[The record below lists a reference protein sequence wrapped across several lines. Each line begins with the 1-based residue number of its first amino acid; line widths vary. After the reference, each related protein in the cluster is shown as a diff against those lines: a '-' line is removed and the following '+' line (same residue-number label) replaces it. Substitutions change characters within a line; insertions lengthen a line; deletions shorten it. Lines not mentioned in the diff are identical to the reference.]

1 MTANI
6 LWAIEFLLESLG
18 AYYAFRRKLIPLSVY
33 LGFRAVADV
42 ATFGFLLFAGQGTA
56 YWADFWL
63 RTAAYILFWALSMF
77 MVAKIMRED
86 QHTAKFYCGMAL
98 LFGAVAVLYFHAQPL
113 TMHRIW
119 GFELWADIIA
129 AALVCTAMG
138 MQERAGRTIPA
149 PFGMLALGIAVH
161 SLSDGLLCAA
171 QYHGNDLTAWYPLGA
186 VSALGIWIIAAESGE
201 LRMWLAK
208 LFAGRRQ
215 HMKDA
220 TATIDRLI
228 ASTAN
233 NSYGKAQRIMARRI
247 IEELRRT
254 Q

>member
-1 MTANI
+1 
-6 LWAIEFLLESLG
+6 
-18 AYYAFRRKLIPLSVY
+18 
-33 LGFRAVADV
+33 
-42 ATFGFLLFAGQGTA
+42 
-56 YWADFWL
+56 
-63 RTAAYILFWALSMF
+63 
-77 MVAKIMRED
+77 
-86 QHTAKFYCGMAL
+86 
-98 LFGAVAVLYFHAQPL
+98 
-113 TMHRIW
+113 
-119 GFELWADIIA
+119 
-129 AALVCTAMG
+129 MG

-149 PFGMLALGIAVH
+149 PFGMLVLGIAVH